1 MLSMLTNWTKTTFG
15 QVVVGGSI
23 LLLGLGHFGKGRE
36 VMDMSIPVVG
46 ISLGTVAGAVSVL
59 VGITMLMD
67 RA

>member
-1 MLSMLTNWTKTTFG
+1 MCIRDRTTFG